1 MGTWA
6 DEKLPWLA
14 LYLIPGLGNVAFKN
28 LLEVYHSPIAILEA
42 NASELAKIEGVRQEV
57 AQKIAEK
64 EFAID
69 PEKEIMK
76 VEKSNARIITYL
88 DTSYPALLKEIHSPP
103 ILLYLKGNDIPPDF
117 SFIAVVGSR
126 NPTHYGLKGAET
138 IGFGLAK
145 RGIGVVS
152 GLAKGIDS
160 AAHTGCLRGS
170 GFTIAVMGTGIDVIY
185 PPESTG
191 LFNEIAERGTILSE
205 FPTGSPPEARNFP
218 IRNRIISGLSKGVVV
233 VEATKKS
240 GSLITASFALE
251 QGRDVFAM
259 PGSIDSFKST
269 GTHLLIKQ
277 GAKLIE
283 NADDILDEFVLK
295 TSQPVEGETVET
307 RSSPTVEMDENERR
321 IYEAIDEYPRHID
334 QIVRHTGME
343 TRVVLSALMK
353 MELKGII
360 TQLPG
365 KMFVR

>member
-28 LLEVYHSPIAILEA
+28 LLEVFHSPTAILEA
-42 NASELAKIEGVRQEV
+42 DTSELTKIEGVRREV
-57 AQKIAEK
+57 AQKIARK
-64 EFAID
+64 EFSVD
-69 PEKEIMK
+69 PEKEITK
-76 VEKSNARIITYL
+76 IEKFNARVITYL

-103 ILLYLKGNDIPPDF
+103 MLLYLKGNPIPTDVPF
-117 SFIAVVGSR
+117 VAVVGSR

-160 AAHTGCLRGS
+160 AAHTGCLRGG

-185 PPESTG
+185 PPEG
-191 LFNEIAERGTILSE
+191 RELFNEITERGTILSE
-205 FPTGSPPEARNFP
+205 FPMGSPPEARNFP

-240 GSLITASFALE
+240 GSLITAAFALE

-259 PGSIDSFKST
+259 PGSVDSFKST

-283 NADDILDEFVLK
+283 NVDDILDEFILE
-295 TSQPVEGETVET
+295 TSQHNEGESVET
-307 RSSPTVEMDENERR
+307 RSSPLPEMDKNEKRV
-321 IYEAIDEYPRHID
+321 YGAIDEYPRHID
-334 QIVRHTGME
+334 QIVRQTGME
-343 TRVVLSALMK
+343 ARVVLSALMK